1 MRSMLNGG
9 AAAAAIFI
17 GGAALAAQ
25 PAPATQAARG
35 ARHARFMPA
44 STRVEV
50 QARTAAMFA
59 RLDTNHD
66 GFVTKDELNGVEARR
81 EQKAEARAQ
90 RFDPSKLF
98 DRLDTNHDGKITPD
112 EMTARRAR
120 HAQTMTAGVSH
131 PGTPGFHGLFAR
143 ADTNKDDVLTRPEFD
158 AMGQQLKARME
169 HASVARGGMA
179 VRMFDQSDVNKDG
192 RVSLAEMQQAALARF
207 DRMDLNHDG
216 TITPDERQQARQ
228 LFRAA
233 RKSRPAAAQQ

>member
-1 MRSMLNGG
+1 MRSMLIGG
-9 AAAAAIFI
+9 VAAAAVFV
-17 GGAALAAQ
+17 GSAALAAESTSAMQ
-25 PAPATQAARG
+25 PARAARHG
-35 ARHARFMPA
+35 RFMQP
-44 STRVEV
+44 STRAEV

-66 GFVTKDELNGVEARR
+66 GFVTKDELNAIEARR
-81 EQKAEARAQ
+81 EEKAQARAQ

-98 DRLDTNHDGKITPD
+98 DRFDTNHDGQITAA
-112 EMTARRAR
+112 ELAAAHAR
-120 HAQTMTAGVSH
+120 HARAATGKPA
-131 PGTPGFHGLFAR
+131 PAAGFHGLFAR
-143 ADTNKDDVLTRPEFD
+143 ADTNKDNVLTRAEFD

-179 VRMFDQSDVNKDG
+179 TRMFDRSDTDKDG

-228 LFRAA
+228 LFGRV
-233 RKSRPAAAQQ
+233 RKSRQPATQQ